1 MNHKLNNTLF
11 NKLSAKGFTPSH
23 AAEVGV
29 YHPETSNIYNYI
41 SNNTRCTLIEP
52 DPDSIK
58 RINEHFKQ
66 RQNIKL
72 YTVALC
78 DHVGSVDLIQRGAS
92 TFSSA
97 ISSSPSIVNDRYIVN
112 DTDKFTVEATTF
124 DRIDDG
130 SIDLIS
136 IDIEGG
142 EWFVIKHMTSRPDVI
157 SVETHGAAYINP
169 YIAEIRDWVRSNS
182 YVPWYKDNSDTIY
195 VNKERISVSMGDKI
209 GLVLKDIHLLLR
221 RAKKKV
227 KLALKPPLRS
237 GTHS

>member
-11 NKLSAKGFTPSH
+11 NKLSTKGFTPGH

-41 SNNTRCTLIEP
+41 LNNTRCTLIEP

-58 RINEHFKQ
+58 RINEHFKE
-66 RQNIKL
+66 RPNIKL

-78 DHVGSVDLIQRGAS
+78 DHVGTIDMIQRGAS

-97 ISSSPSIVNDRYIVN
+97 IPSSPSIVNDRYIIN
-112 DTDKFTVEATTF
+112 DTDKFSVEATTF

-169 YIAEIRDWVRSNS
+169 YINEISEWMRSNN
-182 YVPWYKDNSDTIY
+182 YAQWYKDNSDTVY
-195 VNKERISVSMGDKI
+195 VKTGTIPVSMSDKI
-209 GLVLKDIHLLLR
+209 QLFIKDIHLLLR
-221 RAKKKV
+221 RATKKL
-227 KLALKPPLRS
+227 KLALKSLFRTGARS
-237 GTHS
+237 